1 MSKLAIRLLTLALC
15 TTALALVPT
24 VTPANAATS
33 GSGHIQK
40 HKKHWRPRVSEPWYV
55 GQAQAFVPPYS
66 QAGPICPGLS
76 RGIDCK
82 VWPPPID
89 EDPDRKRGASG
100 G

>member
-1 MSKLAIRLLTLALC
+1 MSKFAIGLLTLAMYAASLPVI
-15 TTALALVPT
+15 AMI
-24 VTPANAATS
+24 TPAQAETS
-33 GSGHIQK
+33 SSGHIQK
-40 HKKHWRPRVSEPWYV
+40 HNKHWRPRVSEPRYV

-66 QAGPICPGLS
+66 QAGPICPGIA

>member
-1 MSKLAIRLLTLALC
+1 MSKFAIGLLTLAMYAASLPVI
-15 TTALALVPT
+15 AMI
-24 VTPANAATS
+24 TPAQAAT
-33 GSGHIQK
+33 
-40 HKKHWRPRVSEPWYV
+40 KKHWRPRVNEPWYV
-55 GQAQAFVPPYS
+55 GQARAFVPPYS
-66 QAGPICPGLS
+66 EAGPICPGIA

>member
-1 MSKLAIRLLTLALC
+1 MSKFAIGLLTLAMYAASLPVI
-15 TTALALVPT
+15 AMI
-24 VTPANAATS
+24 TPAQAAT
-33 GSGHIQK
+33 
-40 HKKHWRPRVSEPWYV
+40 KKHWRPRVNEPWYV
-55 GQAQAFVPPYS
+55 GQARAFVPPYS
-66 QAGPICPGLS
+66 QAGPICPGIA

>member
-1 MSKLAIRLLTLALC
+1 MSKFAIGLLTLAMYAASLPVI
-15 TTALALVPT
+15 ALI
-24 VTPANAATS
+24 TPAQAAT
-33 GSGHIQK
+33 
-40 HKKHWRPRVSEPWYV
+40 KKHWRPRVSEPWYV

-66 QAGPICPGLS
+66 QAGPICPGIA

>member
-1 MSKLAIRLLTLALC
+1 MSKFAMGLLTLAMYAASLP
-15 TTALALVPT
+15 AIAMI
-24 VTPANAATS
+24 TPAQAAT
-33 GSGHIQK
+33 SGHIQK
-40 HKKHWRPRVSEPWYV
+40 HRHWRPRVSDV

-66 QAGPICPGLS
+66 QAGPICPGIA
-76 RGIDCK
+76 RGIDCR